1 MITQYEK
8 DYMNIVSSC
17 FKIGAQMK
25 NADGQDIYSIKNKT
39 LNVDITTSVPI
50 PKSNMIDTKKC
61 ISMAIDMLHD
71 NTTYDGLFDHIKD
84 RRSDSYYSVN
94 GSGIT
99 VTFNIIPGKPVPY
112 LYGAIFVPD
121 VNCIDIADIVF
132 TYYVFA
138 CLIGRYTKTRPMTL
152 TFLFGSVEMNNSDV
166 DLFAQ
171 QEDRFKGLLKM
182 DFTSS
187 SYNSSYQPT
196 EEEGKI
202 YNSDP
207 VIRIKNVSKDVISA
221 ETITVDA
228 YNAYESLGYG
238 VTPFGEKVME
248 AVASEESKGD
258 ETDG

>member
-25 NADGQDIYSIKNKT
+25 NDDGQDIYSIKNKT
-39 LNVDITTSVPI
+39 LNIDITTSVPI

-61 ISMAIDMLHD
+61 ISTAIDMLND
-71 NTTYDGLFDHIKD
+71 TETYSGLFDHIKD
-84 RRSDSYYSVN
+84 GRSDSYYAVN
-94 GSGIT
+94 TSGIP
-99 VTFNIIPGKPVPY
+99 VSFNIIPGKPVPY

-121 VNCIDIADIVF
+121 VNCIDIADVVF

-152 TFLFGSVEMNNSDV
+152 TFLFGSVEMNNADV

-171 QEDRFKGLLKM
+171 QEDRFKSLLKL
-182 DFTSS
+182 DFTSY
-187 SYNSSYQPT
+187 SYNSSYHPT

-207 VIRIKNVSKDVISA
+207 VIRIKNVTKDMISTETVIVDSYSA
-221 ETITVDA
+221 
-228 YNAYESLGYG
+228 YKPLGYG
-238 VTPFGEKVME
+238 VTPFGEKVIE

-258 ETDG
+258 EADG